1 MEVERPPWASLHL
14 AQGAWECG
22 GRRVKGG
29 WSVKGHARCGCA
41 EHDTFVL

>member
-14 AQGAWECG
+14 ARGAWECG

-29 WSVKGHARCGCA
+29 WSVKGHARCGC
-41 EHDTFVL
+41 V